1 MQKRATRRNSR
12 REVACQ
18 TTLKSDKIRTSTIE
32 WPDPYGNLYFIRSH
46 DFCTPVNARTRYHT
60 IAKNRLARLRLHVIT
75 STLARFAHYSQPI
88 PRTCH
93 LSNDTASTVYTEPP
107 VTHFAILL
115 KARRQRWTQDNDN
128 RPGYR
133 GYRMNVFPRI
143 AVRNR
148 ERFDKR
154 MTSPISWH
162 FYVGVASFRNWNK
175 IFSNSPDIPVIRN
188 FSLFNRVILFFDIG
202 NF

>member
-1 MQKRATRRNSR
+1 MAGTRDAGRNPR
-12 REVACQ
+12 RQVARQ
-18 TTLKSDKIRTSTIE
+18 TTLKSDKIHTSTIK
-32 WPDPYGNLYFIRSH
+32 WPDPNGNLYFIRSH

-115 KARRQRWTQDNDN
+115 KARRQRWTQDNDD
-128 RPGYR
+128 RPGLSR
-133 GYRMNVFPRI
+133 LSNERVSE
-143 AVRNR
+143 NR
-148 ERFDKR
+148 R
-154 MTSPISWH
+154 
-162 FYVGVASFRNWNK
+162 
-175 IFSNSPDIPVIRN
+175 
-188 FSLFNRVILFFDIG
+188 
-202 NF
+202 